1 MTIGRRRIEKL
12 GTVLIFPQPDA
23 RKIRTVPNF
32 SGTALFF
39 ALWLLGATPATAD
52 TVNRIIAIVND
63 DVITQADV
71 SSGVDTL
78 LEGQEVS
85 NATDASRVHQAVL
98 QHLIQQRLILQA
110 ARQLGILVDEADV
123 LKRLDALRQQ
133 AGSEQ
138 ALDRALA
145 DAHIS
150 QEQLKDKILEQLLIQ
165 RMVDV
170 KVRSTITVSPQE
182 VAREVGSHPELNTP
196 GDRVRARHILI
207 RVTDARPESEARS
220 HIEELRRRL
229 ERGEDFAELAKRYSE
244 DPHADEGGLM
254 DWVAQG
260 ELLPELD
267 KAVFALKPG
276 ELSAPIQ
283 TRLGFHLLTVLERRS
298 TNDLSATEAHRAVYH
313 RLFEEKFEAAFRRWL
328 DELTQRAYIE
338 IVQPTTS

>member
-1 MTIGRRRIEKL
+1 MKRERWL
-12 GTVLIFPQPDA
+12 GARVSGLRSYVSALLVLMA
-23 RKIRTVPNF
+23 
-32 SGTALFF
+32 
-39 ALWLLGATPATAD
+39 LGATLATAD

-85 NATDASRVHQAVL
+85 NETDASRVHQAVL

-110 ARQLGILVDEADV
+110 ARQLGISVDEADV
-123 LKRLDALRQQ
+123 LKRLDVLRRQ
-133 AGSEQ
+133 AGSEE

-150 QEQLKDKILEQLLIQ
+150 QEQLKDKIREQLLIQ
-165 RMVDV
+165 RMIDV
-170 KVRSTITVSPQE
+170 KIRSTITVSPQE

-196 GDRVRARHILI
+196 GDRVHARHILI
-207 RVTDARPESEARS
+207 RVTETHPESEARS
-220 HIEELRRRL
+220 RIEELHRRL
-229 ERGEDFAELAKRYSE
+229 ERGEEFAELAKRYSE
-244 DPHADEGGLM
+244 DPHAEEGGLM

-267 KAVFALKPG
+267 EAIFALKPG
-276 ELSAPIQ
+276 EFSAPIH

-298 TNDLSATEAHRAVYH
+298 TDDLSATEAHRAVYH

-328 DELTQRAYIE
+328 DELTQRAYIQ